1 MDFIQLIA
9 LTRNQKKE
17 VLHLWNTEY
26 PEKLNYQ
33 NLPDFDKYLASL
45 KDQSHIILVDKHQK
59 IKAWYFDFNR
69 EDKKWFAII
78 IDTTLHGKGYGTKLL
93 NLAKEK
99 EPELNGWVVDH
110 NKDIKKNGQYYSSP
124 LDFYL
129 KNGFNKMDNN
139 RLELEK
145 ISAVQIKWNN

>member
-17 VLHLWNTEY
+17 VLHLRNTEY
-26 PEKLNYQ
+26 PEKLNYE
-33 NLPDFDKYLASL
+33 NPSDFEKYLVSL
-45 KDQSHIILVDKHQK
+45 TDQSHIILVDEHQK
-59 IKAWYFDFNR
+59 IKGWYFDFNR

-129 KNGFNKMDNN
+129 KNGFSKMDNN

-145 ISAVQIKWNN
+145 ISAIKIKWTK